1 MVTTG
6 KDPVLAVVALAG
18 GNDMM
23 NNVIPYTD
31 PHYRDLRPRLGIPE
45 DQIVPFTDALGFHP
59 SFAPMKKYWDEG
71 NLAIILGAGH
81 PNPSMSH
88 FRSLDIWA
96 TCDPYDMANDGWLGR
111 TIQALDPKAE
121 NVLTG
126 VNFGRG
132 LPRAMAKEAVPVA
145 SVGDLAKYGLLT
157 EFKREHERS
166 EALDIFGRMYA
177 PLIGTG
183 QVDSII
189 RRTGIDAMTGAEV
202 LVTAP
207 GKYQSDVEYMY
218 GNIGEYLRDMV
229 QVHNAGFGTQVM
241 YTSSPYNLWDHHAGQ
256 LIGQSSLLENTANN
270 VDAFFT
276 DLRQHSISDNVV
288 MMIYSEFGR
297 RAKDNGTGTDHG
309 AGGVTFIVGE
319 PVKGGIY
326 GEYPSMKLEDLDE
339 NGNLKHNVDF
349 RSAYTTLLERWLGVD
364 AKPIVGGSFE
374 HLDFL

>member
-1 MVTTG
+1 MATTR

-31 PHYRDLRPRLGIPE
+31 PHYRDRRPHLGIPE
-45 DQIVPFTDALGFHP
+45 DQVVPFTDDLAFHP

-71 NLAIILGAGH
+71 NLAIILGTGH

-96 TCDPYDMANDGWLGR
+96 TCDPYEMANDGWLGR
-111 TIQALDPKAE
+111 TIQALDPGAE

-126 VNFGRG
+126 VSFGRG

-145 SVGDLAKYGLLT
+145 SVGDLDRYGLLT
-157 EFKREHERS
+157 EFERGQERS

-177 PLIGTG
+177 PFIGAG
-183 QVDSII
+183 QADSII
-189 RRTGIDAMTGAEV
+189 RRTGIDAMAGAEI

-207 GKYQSDVEYMY
+207 GKYQPGVEYMY
-218 GNIGEYLRDMV
+218 GNVGQYLRDMV
-229 QVHNAGFGTQVM
+229 QVHNAGFGTQIM
-241 YTSSPYNLWDHHAGQ
+241 YTSSPYNLWDHHSGQ
-256 LIGQSSLLENTANN
+256 LVGQAGLLQNTAHN

-276 DLRQHSISDNVV
+276 DLRQHDISDNVV

-349 RSAYTTLLERWLGVD
+349 RSAYTTLLERWLSID

-374 HLDFL
+374 HLDFV

>member
-1 MVTTG
+1 MATIL

-23 NNVIPYTD
+23 NNVVPYTD
-31 PHYRDLRPRLGIPE
+31 PHYRDRRPNLGIPQ
-45 DQIVPFTDALGFHP
+45 DQVVPFTDDLAFHP

-71 NLAIILGAGH
+71 NLAIILGTGH

-96 TCDPYDMANDGWLGR
+96 TCDPYEMADDGWLGR
-111 TIQALDPKAE
+111 TIQALDPGAE

-126 VNFGRG
+126 VSFGRG

-145 SVGDLAKYGLLT
+145 SVGDLDRYGLLT
-157 EFKREHERS
+157 EFERGQEHS
-166 EALDIFGRMYA
+166 DALDIFGRMYA
-177 PLIGTG
+177 PLIGAG
-183 QVDSII
+183 QADSII
-189 RRTGIDAMTGAEV
+189 RRTGIDAMVGAEI

-207 GKYQSDVEYMY
+207 AKYQSGVEYMY
-218 GNIGEYLRDMV
+218 GNVGQYLRDMV
-229 QVHNAGFGTQVM
+229 QVHNAGFGAKVM
-241 YTSSPYNLWDHHAGQ
+241 YTSSPYNLWDHHASQLVGQ
-256 LIGQSSLLENTANN
+256 AGLLQNTAHN

-276 DLRQHSISDNVV
+276 DLRQHDISDNVI

-339 NGNLKHNVDF
+339 NGNLQHNVDF
-349 RSAYTTLLERWLGVD
+349 RSIYTTLLERWLGMD

-374 HLDFL
+374 HLDFV

>member
-1 MVTTG
+1 MVSTS

-23 NNVIPYTD
+23 NNVIPYTN
-31 PHYRDLRPRLGIPE
+31 PHYRDRRPRLAIPE
-45 DQIVPFTDALGFHP
+45 DQIIPFTDELGFHP
-59 SFAPMKKYWDEG
+59 SFAPMKKFWDEG

-96 TCDPYDMANDGWLGR
+96 TSEPYEVANDGWLGR
-111 TIQALDPKAE
+111 TIQAIDPKAE

-145 SVGDLAKYGLLT
+145 SIGDLSKYGLLND
-157 EFKREHERS
+157 FERGQ
-166 EALDIFGRMYA
+166 ERDAALDIFGRMYA
-177 PLIGTG
+177 PVIGTG

-189 RRTGIDAMTGAEV
+189 RRTGIDAMIGSEI

-207 GKYQSDVEYMY
+207 AKYQSDIEYMI
-218 GNIGEYLRDMV
+218 GNVGEYLRDMV
-229 QVHNAGFGTQVM
+229 QVHNANFGTQIM
-241 YTSSPYNLWDHHAGQ
+241 FTSSPYNLWDHHANQ
-256 LIGQSSLLENTANN
+256 LMGQSALLENTANN

-276 DLRQHSISDNVV
+276 DLRQHNISDNVV
-288 MMIYSEFGR
+288 MMIYTEFGR
-297 RAKDNGTGTDHG
+297 RANDNGTGTDHG
-309 AGGVTFIVGE
+309 AGGVTFVVGE
-319 PVKGGIY
+319 QVKGGLY
-326 GEYPSMKLEDLDE
+326 GEYPSMKSEDLDE
-339 NGNLKHNVDF
+339 DGNLKHTVDF
-349 RSAYTTLLERWLGVD
+349 RSTYTTLLERWLGLD

-374 HLDFL
+374 HIDFL